1 MKRRSLMLVC
11 GFLSFT
17 SSALGQLTLD
27 VVYPREGL
35 TLTAKDSAFVFGSTN
50 APDAQ
55 VFVNGI
61 SMAVY
66 PNGAFLGVVPV
77 SPGEFT
83 LDCQAIT
90 TYDTVSVPLKVV
102 IPPYLMTTLGD
113 SATIDS
119 SYVFPHSDM
128 ELQPGDYFHVALK
141 ATSGLQA
148 SFSIPGL
155 VDNIPMAESPAW
167 KEFYSGESVF
177 GGNGND
183 HGHSPEIAGVY
194 TGVLR
199 LADDVRLDSAA
210 INFELNG
217 TNGSAFDLVAPGRL
231 TVRHDEVPRIGVLN
245 SERTIARTGPRLG
258 YQLFLPAGVKLW
270 ITGRRAGFY
279 RARLTDEDHV
289 WVPESNVDLLPQG
302 TPIPSSE
309 VQLVRT
315 TNFPRKT
322 QVKIFLQESLPFK
335 IEQASNPSTLVIS
348 IFGALSNTDWIRYD
362 FGDPSIK
369 LIKWQQP
376 KDGVYQVVV
385 ELSHK
390 QQWGYDPYYEGKNL
404 VVDIKKPPEKLSLKE
419 LVICIDPGHGPDDG
433 AVGPTRLTEKEAN
446 LQLAL
451 TLKQRLEKKGARVFL
466 TREADHGAALYVR
479 PKLAALVQAD
489 ILLSLHHNALPDGV
503 NPFASRGSSTY
514 YYHEQ
519 SYPLAAAIQTRLLEK
534 VKLNN
539 FGLFYDN
546 LALCRPP
553 QMPAVLIESAFIMHP
568 EEEALIKSY
577 SYRQKAAEAI
587 VHGIEDFL
595 KASKE

>member
-1 MKRRSLMLVC
+1 MKYWLLV
-11 GFLSFT
+11 FAFVLISFPP
-17 SSALGQLTLD
+17 SVLGQLALD

-35 TLTAKDSAFVFGSTN
+35 TLTSKDSAFVFGSTN

-55 VFVNGI
+55 VLVNGV
-61 SMAVY
+61 SMVVY
-66 PNGAFLGVVPV
+66 PNGAFLGMVPV
-77 SPGEFT
+77 FPGEFI

-90 TYDTVSVPLKVV
+90 PYDTVSVPVTV
-102 IPPYLMTTLGD
+102 MIPDYLTTTIGD

-119 SYVFPHSDM
+119 SYIFPQSDV
-128 ELQPGDYFHVALK
+128 ELQPGDYLQVAVK
-141 ATSGLQA
+141 ATPGLQA
-148 SFSIPGL
+148 SFSISGL
-155 VDNIPMAESPAW
+155 VQNVPMAESPAW

-177 GGNGND
+177 GENGNG
-183 HGHSPEIAGVY
+183 HGSGPEIAGVY
-194 TGVLR
+194 TGVIR
-199 LADDVRLDSAA
+199 LADNVKLDSAA
-210 INFELNG
+210 IQFKING
-217 TNGSAFDLVAPGRL
+217 TNGTAFDIVAPGKL
-231 TVRHDEVPRIGVLN
+231 IVRHDEVPKIGALN
-245 SERTIARTGPRLG
+245 SERTVARTGPRLG

-289 WVPESNVDLLPQG
+289 WVPESNVDLLPSG

-315 TNFPRKT
+315 TSLPRKSR
-322 QVKIFLQESLPFK
+322 VKIFLQESLPFK
-335 IEQASNPSTLVIS
+335 IEQTSNPSKLVIS

-369 LIKWQQP
+369 LVKWLQP
-376 KDGVYQVVV
+376 KDDVYQVVV
-385 ELSHK
+385 ELNHK
-390 QQWGYDPYYEGKNL
+390 QQWGYNPYYQGTDL
-404 VVDIKKPPEKLSLKE
+404 VVDIKRPPEKLELKK

-451 TLKQRLEKKGARVFL
+451 TLKQRLENKGARVFL

-479 PKLAALVQAD
+479 PKLARFMEAD
-489 ILLSLHHNALPDGV
+489 ILLSVHHNALPDGV
-503 NPFASRGSSTY
+503 NPFLNRGSSTY

-534 VKLNN
+534 LKLNN

-568 EEEALIKSY
+568 EEEAMINTY

-587 VHGIEDFL
+587 VQGIEDFL